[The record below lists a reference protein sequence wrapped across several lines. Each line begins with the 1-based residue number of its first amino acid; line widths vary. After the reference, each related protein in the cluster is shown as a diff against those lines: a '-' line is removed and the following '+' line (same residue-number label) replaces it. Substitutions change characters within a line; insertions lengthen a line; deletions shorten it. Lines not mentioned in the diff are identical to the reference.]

1 MDHDLKSEFYETP
14 ERPAMKPRLLRRTTE
29 HVARLGTF
37 GGLDAQA
44 LQALGDI
51 SRVRRLADG
60 ALILLEGDAETPV
73 YFVLEGAVRVYRTS
87 PEGREQTL
95 IYLQAGEAL
104 NLPGAFARRWSVP
117 ASAEAVGEVELLAMA
132 ADDLHRVA
140 REHPEVG
147 LALLSMLAERLQHLS
162 LMVYD
167 LGLLSVRA
175 RVARFLLSER
185 NEQRATPV
193 RWTHAQIAAQ
203 VGTVRVVVSRTLS
216 ALASEGL
223 IRLDRQRIEII
234 DPVALSRAA
243 EIDIPS

>member
-1 MDHDLKSEFYETP
+1 MQS
-14 ERPAMKPRLLRRTTE
+14 RSSRTTE
-29 HVARLGTF
+29 RVGNLRPF

-44 LQALGDI
+44 LKAVGDI
-51 SRVRRLADG
+51 SRTRRLADG
-60 ALILLEGDAETPV
+60 ALILLEGDAAAPV

-117 ASAEAVGEVELLAMA
+117 ASAEAVGAVELVANS
-132 ADDLHRVA
+132 ADDLRRVTL
-140 REHPEVG
+140 EHPEVG
-147 LALLSMLAERLQHLS
+147 MALLSMLAERVQHLS

-175 RVARFLLSER
+175 RLARFLLSER
-185 NEQRATPV
+185 AEQRATPV
-193 RWTHAQIAAQ
+193 RWTHAEIAAR
-203 VGTVRVVVSRTLS
+203 VGTVRVVISRTLS
-216 ALASEGL
+216 AMASEGL

-234 DPVALSRAA
+234 DPVALARAA